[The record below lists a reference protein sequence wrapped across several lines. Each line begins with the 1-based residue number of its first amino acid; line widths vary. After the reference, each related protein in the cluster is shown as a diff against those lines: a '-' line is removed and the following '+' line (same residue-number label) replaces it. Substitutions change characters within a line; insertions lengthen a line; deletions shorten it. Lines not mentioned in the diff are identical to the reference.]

1 VRHDPIT
8 AWRMDAMQ
16 MRFAVAPALSLDGY
30 RRGQRIRFALQRLP
44 SGRLL
49 ITRIEP
55 ATA

>member
-1 VRHDPIT
+1 
-8 AWRMDAMQ
+8 MDAMQ